1 MVRGFRFAFNTCIN
15 LIPIPPVHQYNE
27 LIISEKKLIII
38 NTSPYRTDSYMHE
51 RNHCIVSMS
60 TTNRN
65 LCAAM
70 QSEKGGEKFI
80 RNLREPRYT
89 ESEVHR
95 RKLLSSRNRVQ
106 YLAQRVKG
114 IVERNGGGAT
124 G

>member
-1 MVRGFRFAFNTCIN
+1 
-15 LIPIPPVHQYNE
+15 
-27 LIISEKKLIII
+27 
-38 NTSPYRTDSYMHE
+38 MHE
-51 RNHCIVSMS
+51 RNHRIVS
-60 TTNRN
+60 TTRKRHRIVISAQQCNPR
-65 LCAAM
+65 
-70 QSEKGGEKFI
+70 GEGRSLYEI
-80 RNLREPRYT
+80 YEREPRYT